1 MMDSDR
7 IQSQGPTPLF
17 GGHVL
22 VETLKIAIPMAG
34 FGSRLRPHTW
44 SKPKPLIQLAG
55 KTVLDHVLEQF
66 NTIPDPKK
74 VEYVFIVGP
83 QGGQIKAHMD
93 LYHPK
98 KWVHYV
104 YQKEMR
110 GQSDALYQARQY
122 LHGPMLMC
130 FSDTLIETDLSFI
143 ASEKADAVAM
153 VKKVPDPRRFGVA
166 QVDKEGWVTR
176 FIEKPSQ
183 KSNNLVLVGF
193 YFFKQAETLIK
204 AIEEQMQREITLIN
218 EYFLADADNI
228 MIEHGARFRVEKIET
243 WLDAG
248 LQESLLETNYFLLEH
263 GHANSKEAASRL
275 PTTAII
281 PPVFIHET
289 ARVESS
295 VVGPNVS
302 IGANCQIEG
311 AIIRNTI
318 IDSETQ
324 VRRMIL
330 ENSLLGSYVQIQGQA
345 SSMSLGDNAI
355 WTT

>member
-1 MMDSDR
+1 MIVSDR
-7 IQSQGPTPLF
+7 IYWEAPILLR
-17 GGHVL
+17 GGRFL
-22 VETLKIAIPMAG
+22 SETLKIAVPMAG

-66 NTIPDPKK
+66 KTLPDPKN
-74 VEYVFIVGP
+74 VEFVFIVGP
-83 QGGQIKAHMD
+83 QGEQIKAHMD
-93 LYHPK
+93 HYHPK
-98 KWVHYV
+98 QKVHYV

-130 FSDTLIETDLSFI
+130 FSDTLVAADLSFI
-143 ASEKADAVAM
+143 GNEKADAVAL
-153 VKKVPDPRRFGVA
+153 VKQVSDPRRFGVA
-166 QVDKEGWVTR
+166 QLDQQGWVTR
-176 FIEKPSQ
+176 FIEKPAEM
-183 KSNNLVLVGF
+183 SNNLVLVGF
-193 YFFKQAETLIK
+193 YYFKQAEALIS
-204 AIEEQMQREITLIN
+204 AIEEQMQREITLKN

-228 MIEHGARFRVEKIET
+228 MIEKGARFRVEKIET

-248 LQESLLETNYFLLEH
+248 LQESLLETNLFLLNH
-263 GHANSKEAASRL
+263 GHANNEEAAKRL
-275 PTTAII
+275 PGTAII

-289 ARVESS
+289 AKVDSS
-295 VVGPNVS
+295 VIGPNVS
-302 IGANCQIEG
+302 IGANCTIEG

-324 VRRMIL
+324 LHHIIL
-330 ENSLLGSYVQIQGQA
+330 DNSLLGSYVQIHGQA